1 MYLQL
6 PIERKEMKE
15 GGKGRKKNRGR
26 EGGKENHHQTL
37 ALGHSSVFW
46 SIVLVMDFSS
56 SFWWIWKPPA
66 EAVKKGRVSK
76 MHIWIS
82 EMLWQQVGSADA
94 RDARDSGSIPGSGR
108 SSGVGNGN
116 PLQYSCL
123 ENSMNRG
130 AWRATDHRVA
140 KSWTQLHNWMTEHPS
155 ISRNKQTATPTK
167 KNLSYM
173 IKIYGLYN
181 EKSKNGYI
189 DFVTQWCH

>member
-82 EMLWQQVGSADA
+82 EMLWQQVGSGKESTSWCK
-94 RDARDSGSIPGSGR
+94 RCKRPRFHPWVRKIPWSSKWQPTPVFLPGTFHRQR
-108 SSGVGNGN
+108 SLVG
-116 PLQYSCL
+116 YS
-123 ENSMNRG
+123 
-130 AWRATDHRVA
+130 
-140 KSWTQLHNWMTEHPS
+140 P
-155 ISRNKQTATPTK
+155 
-167 KNLSYM
+167 
-173 IKIYGLYN
+173 
-181 EKSKNGYI
+181 
-189 DFVTQWCH
+189 